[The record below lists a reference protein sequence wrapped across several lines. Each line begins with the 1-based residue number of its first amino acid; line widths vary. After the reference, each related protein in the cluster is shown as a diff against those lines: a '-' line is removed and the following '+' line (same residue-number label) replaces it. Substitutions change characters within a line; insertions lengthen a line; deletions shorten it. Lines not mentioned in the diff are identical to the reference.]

1 MRATLARTWP
11 ETLPKSQLCLVC
23 CSQDAG
29 LTVSLT
35 MGVGLQLSSQETWG
49 DVGGASPLQGPGC
62 HQASLGHGTEGG
74 NKKVN
79 GIF

>member
-1 MRATLARTWP
+1 MVSVVNLARDPP
-11 ETLPKSQLCLVC
+11 EIAACLVC
-23 CSQDAG
+23 SSQDAG
-29 LTVSLT
+29 LTVALA
-35 MGVGLQLSSQETWG
+35 MGVALQLSSQETWG

-62 HQASLGHGTEGG
+62 HQASLGHVTEGG

>member
-1 MRATLARTWP
+1 
-11 ETLPKSQLCLVC
+11 
-23 CSQDAG
+23 
-29 LTVSLT
+29 